1 LNLKLLSN
9 PFIKEQDHYKAICS
23 ELMAYNKKILD
34 KLITDQYEVYSHERL
49 FSIISDL
56 THLEAR
62 EDMMQRLE

>member
-1 LNLKLLSN
+1 
-9 PFIKEQDHYKAICS
+9 
-23 ELMAYNKKILD
+23 MAYNKKILD

-56 THLEAR
+56 SHLEAR